1 MEYTI
6 LGRTGEK
13 VSRIS
18 LGTWS
23 YGGASTVG
31 ENQPIGWAGQEDSDS
46 RTALQKAF
54 SVGINHWDTADVYG
68 DGRSE
73 QIIGAMWDEI
83 PRNDI
88 FIATKVGWD
97 MGPHNH
103 WYHPEHMRVNMERS
117 LKNLKTDC
125 VDLMYLH
132 HCNFG
137 KQEQYFD
144 DAVETIRRF
153 QAEGKTRFIG
163 LSDWFSDKV
172 IKFIE
177 RCDPDVIQ
185 PYRNVMDDTYATT
198 GLKDY
203 VESNNLG
210 ICFFSPIKHGLLT
223 GKYKEPA
230 TFESGDFRTTVKDF
244 ADQNMID
251 KMQANKVKLEERF
264 SDHPQPVMHG
274 LVDAL
279 LTDVPT
285 GCVLLGQRNVV
296 QVEAA
301 AQLGEALSNKDGD
314 WVKGLYKG

>member
-23 YGGASTVG
+23 YGGANTVG
-31 ENQPIGWAGQEDSDS
+31 KNQPIGWAGQEDSDS

-73 QIIGAMWDEI
+73 QIIGTMWDEI

-163 LSDWFSDKV
+163 LSDWSSDKV
-172 IKFIE
+172 MNFIE
-177 RCDPDVIQ
+177 RVDPDVIQ
-185 PYRNVMDDTYATT
+185 PYRNVMDDTYAST

-203 VESNNLG
+203 VETNNLG

-223 GKYKEPA
+223 GKYTEPA
-230 TFESGDFRTTVKDF
+230 TFETGDFRKTVKDF
-244 ADQNMID
+244 ADQKLID
-251 KMQANKVKLEERF
+251 KMKTNKAKLEERF
-264 SDHPQPVMHG
+264 ADHPQPVMHG
-274 LVDAL
+274 LVDTL

-285 GCVLLGQRNVV
+285 GCVLLGQRNVE

-301 AQLGEALSNKDGD
+301 AQLGAALSNEAGD